1 MAMDQLDA
9 ILKKNGKAV
18 LTFEDLNDLVGVD
31 VDDAKAMEA
40 LYKWGKA
47 KGIAVKV
54 NSMTKTVVL
63 G

>member
-54 NSMTKTVVL
+54 HPMTKTVVL

>member
-9 ILKKNGKAV
+9 ILKKSGKAV

-47 KGIAVKV
+47 KGVAVKV
-54 NSMTKTVVL
+54 NPLTKTVVL

>member
-9 ILKKNGKAV
+9 ILRKSGKAV

-31 VDDAKAMEA
+31 VDDAEAMEA
-40 LYKWGKA
+40 LYKWGEA
-47 KGIAVKV
+47 QGIAVKV
-54 NSMTKTVVL
+54 NPLTKTVVL